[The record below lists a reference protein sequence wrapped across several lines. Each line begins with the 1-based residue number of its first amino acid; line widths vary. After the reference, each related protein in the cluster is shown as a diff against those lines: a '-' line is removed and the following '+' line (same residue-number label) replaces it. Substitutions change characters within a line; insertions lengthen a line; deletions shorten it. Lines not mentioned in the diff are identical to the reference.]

1 MKNNSR
7 RDLELMLFG
16 MALHNETR
24 AEMLKEVM
32 PFLLSS
38 EFKDLFDALSGNKKS
53 SVIQLWLEHRG
64 VVIEKGQT
72 AKDSIVREIH
82 ASNAES
88 ELKRKVVALE
98 SAIKLGTAE
107 QVVDKIKA
115 LLESAENWRDMRA

>member
-1 MKNNSR
+1 MKTNSR
-7 RDLELMLFG
+7 RDLELILFG
-16 MALHNETR
+16 MALHNQTR
-24 AEMLKEVM
+24 AELLKEVM

-38 EFKDLFDALSGNKKS
+38 EFKDLFDALAGHKPASI
-53 SVIQLWLEHRG
+53 IQSWLESRG

-72 AKDSIVREIH
+72 AKDSIVRQIH

-107 QVVDKIKA
+107 QVVDKIKS